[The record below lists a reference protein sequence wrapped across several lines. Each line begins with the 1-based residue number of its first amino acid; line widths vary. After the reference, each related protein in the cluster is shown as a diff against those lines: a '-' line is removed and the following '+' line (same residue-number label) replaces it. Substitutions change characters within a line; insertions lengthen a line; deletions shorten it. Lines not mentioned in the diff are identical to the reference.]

1 MKKTIIIM
9 PAGLAFA
16 CYLLKLTKGKG
27 SVLVLEKEK
36 EAGGLCRSTQVDG
49 YPLDVGGGIF

>member
-36 EAGGLCRSTQVDG
+36 EAGGL
-49 YPLDVGGGIF
+49 